1 MNRIGSFFVAY
12 IAVFCALNTL
22 NAQSVSINLSVEWG
36 QSMHFAPIAND
47 NDTIPY
53 LVVEYGN
60 TTDSAYYL
68 QRIVAYKGN
77 EFPVCGESV
86 LMNYGNPPPNR
97 YELALRSSLNY
108 TGEKHTV
115 TMDDVFI
122 IEDGN
127 GNERGLSIYNVHE
140 FLNRISYFGSTS
152 IRSYYFWDENDFSPE
167 SVRYYENHKDEND
180 FSIPFDSIMMLER
193 YRKNLV
199 FLPPRS
205 KVVHRYNLIGF
216 WYVGGDYLFKLPD
229 NYQPTRSVYR
239 KGSSETIP
247 LPQVIDGYVLYQG
260 NIKSN
265 EVMLKEKNLIKTE

>member
-1 MNRIGSFFVAY
+1 MVVDENIGMP
-12 IAVFCALNTL
+12 
-22 NAQSVSINLSVEWG
+22 SISG
-36 QSMHFAPIAND
+36 
-47 NDTIPY
+47 T
-53 LVVEYGN
+53 
-60 TTDSAYYL
+60 
-68 QRIVAYKGN
+68 YKK
-77 EFPVCGESV
+77 VRK
-86 LMNYGNPPPNR
+86 L
-97 YELALRSSLNY
+97 
-108 TGEKHTV
+108 

-167 SVRYYENHKDEND
+167 SVRYYENHKDENA

-216 WYVGGDYLFKLPD
+216 LYVVGDYLFKLPD

>member
-12 IAVFCALNTL
+12 IVVFCALSTL
-22 NAQSVSINLSVEWG
+22 NAQSVTINLSVEWER
-36 QSMHFAPIAND
+36 SMHFAPIANA

-86 LMNYGNPPPNR
+86 LMNYGNPPPNW

-108 TGEKHTV
+108 TGEKHIV
-115 TMDDVFI
+115 TMDDAFI
-122 IEDGN
+122 VEDSN
-127 GNERGLSIYNVHE
+127 GNKRGLSIYNVHE
-140 FLNRISYFGSTS
+140 FLNRISYFGSIS
-152 IRSYYFWDENDFSPE
+152 IESYYYWEENDFIPE
-167 SVRYYENHKDEND
+167 AVRYYENHKDENE

-205 KVVHRYNLIGF
+205 KVIHRYNLIGF
-216 WYVGGDYLFKLPD
+216 WYVGGEYLFKLPD
-229 NYQPTRSVYR
+229 NYQPPRSVYDKTFR
-239 KGSSETIP
+239 YLLD
-247 LPQVIDGYVLYQG
+247 LPDSIDGFKLYKG
-260 NIKSN
+260 TIKSN
-265 EVMLKEKNLIKTE
+265 ETLLKESTK